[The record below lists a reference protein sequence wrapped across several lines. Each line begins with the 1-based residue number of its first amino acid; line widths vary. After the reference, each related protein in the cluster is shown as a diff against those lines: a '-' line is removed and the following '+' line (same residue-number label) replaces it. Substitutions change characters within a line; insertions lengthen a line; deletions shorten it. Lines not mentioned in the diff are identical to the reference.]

1 VNPPREFRT
10 PPPRIRGDPG
20 NGVDLFE
27 SVPNF
32 SEGRNRNVI
41 DSIASAAEAAHVL
54 DIDPDPDHHRVVVSL
69 LALRERLI
77 QALLGTVAAAAERID
92 LRKHAGVHP
101 RVGAADVVP
110 IVPMG
115 ATTLD
120 ACRDVAHEVGRRIW
134 TELHIPVFFY
144 GYGEEWSLA
153 DIRAGRAQP
162 DLGGPD
168 LHPTAGAVCVGARRL
183 LVAFN
188 VLLPEV
194 TVAEASR
201 VARSLR
207 ESTGGLR
214 GVQALVFEL
223 PGGRIQLSMNLF
235 RLEETSPQ
243 AVVDELKRRGVRVG
257 EQQLVGLCPAVAASG
272 VAAKR
277 ILEHRIGAA
286 VARAGAHRARERG
299 GQELTALSRKL
310 EAEAQSL
317 AALGVSQEELL
328 AGAERCAAL
337 PPVLQAA
344 GLLDGELQSMAH
356 LAARGL
362 RDALNE
368 ATRLHHAARM
378 AALDRRLA

>member
-1 VNPPREFRT
+1 VETLREA
-10 PPPRIRGDPG
+10 
-20 NGVDLFE
+20 VELFE

-32 SEGRNRNVI
+32 SEGRDRAVI
-41 DSIASAAEAAHVL
+41 GSIASAAEAAHVL
-54 DIDPDPDHHRVVVSL
+54 DVDPDPDHHRVVVSL
-69 LALRERLI
+69 LAPRERLI
-77 QALLGTVAAAAERID
+77 EALLEAVAAAAERID

-115 ATTLD
+115 ATTID
-120 ACRDVAHEVGRRIW
+120 ACRDAAHEVGQRIW

-144 GYGEEWSLA
+144 GYGEEGSLA

-168 LHPTAGAVCVGARRL
+168 LHPTAGAVCVGARRP

-188 VLLPEV
+188 VLLSTT
-194 TVAEASR
+194 TVGEARR

-207 ESTGGLR
+207 ESSGGLR

-223 PGGRIQLSMNLF
+223 PGNRIQLSMNLF
-235 RLEETSPQ
+235 RPEETSPQ
-243 AVVDELKRRGVRVG
+243 EVVDELTRRGVLVG
-257 EQQLVGLCPAVAASG
+257 EQQLVGLCPAVAASE

-277 ILEHRIGAA
+277 ILEPRIGAA
-286 VARAGAHRARERG
+286 VARAGANRARMQG
-299 GQELTALSRKL
+299 GQELRALSRKL

-317 AALGVSQEELL
+317 EALGASQEELL
-328 AGAERCAAL
+328 SGAERCAAL

-362 RDALNE
+362 REAVSEPTRSKYSERLSALE
-368 ATRLHHAARM
+368 
-378 AALDRRLA
+378 RRLA

>member
-1 VNPPREFRT
+1 VEA
-10 PPPRIRGDPG
+10 
-20 NGVDLFE
+20 VELFE

-32 SEGRNRNVI
+32 SEGRDRAVI
-41 DSIASAAEAAHVL
+41 DTVASAAGAAHLL
-54 DIDPDPDHHRVVVSL
+54 DLDADPDHHRAVVSL
-69 LALRERLI
+69 LAPRGQLI
-77 QALLGTVAAAAERID
+77 EGLLGAISAAAERID
-92 LRKHAGVHP
+92 LRQHAGVHP

-110 IVPMG
+110 IVPLG
-115 ATTLD
+115 ATTID
-120 ACRDVAHEVGRRIW
+120 TCRDVAHGVGQRIW

-144 GYGEEWSLA
+144 GYREEWSLA

-194 TVAEASR
+194 GVAEARR
-201 VARSLR
+201 VARSIR
-207 ESTGGLR
+207 ESAGGLR

-235 RLEETSPQ
+235 RPEETSPQ
-243 AVVDELKRRGVRVG
+243 QVVDELTRRGVQVG
-257 EQQLVGLCPAVAASG
+257 EQQLVGLCPAVAASE

-277 ILEHRIGAA
+277 ILEARIGAA
-286 VARAGAHRARERG
+286 VARAGAYRALERG
-299 GQELTALSRKL
+299 GPELSALSRKL
-310 EAEAQSL
+310 DAEAESL
-317 AALGVSQEELL
+317 KALGVSQEELL

-337 PPVLQAA
+337 PPVLQTA
-344 GLLDGELQSMAH
+344 GLLDGELQSMAQ

-362 RDALNE
+362 RDAVGE
-368 ATRLHHAARM
+368 RTRSKYSERL
-378 AALDRRLA
+378 AALERRLA

>member
-1 VNPPREFRT
+1 METPREFRT
-10 PPPRIRGDPG
+10 PPPRIRGDPVEA
-20 NGVDLFE
+20 VDLFE

-32 SEGRNRNVI
+32 SEGKDRAVI

-54 DIDPDPDHHRVVVSL
+54 DVDPDPDHHRAVVSL
-69 LALRERLI
+69 LARRERLI
-77 QALLGTVAAAAERID
+77 EALLRAVAAAAERID

-115 ATTLD
+115 ATTID

-134 TELHIPVFFY
+134 TDLHIPVFFY
-144 GYGEEWSLA
+144 GYGEEWTLA

-168 LHPTAGAVCVGARRL
+168 LHPAAGAVCVGARPP

-188 VLLPEV
+188 VLLPNT
-194 TVAEASR
+194 TVGEARR

-207 ESTGGLR
+207 ESAGGLR

-235 RLEETSPQ
+235 R
-243 AVVDELKRRGVRVG
+243 VDESPPDSVIEELRHRGVHLG
-257 EQQLVGLCPAVAASG
+257 DQQVVGLCPAVAANDAGSG
-272 VAAKR
+272 R
-277 ILEHRIGAA
+277 ILEARVGAA
-286 VARAGAHRARERG
+286 VAREGGRRAGQAG
-299 GQELTALSRKL
+299 GDELAALGQRLAK
-310 EAEAQSL
+310 EAESL
-317 AALGVSQEELL
+317 AALGSSQEELL

-344 GLLDGELQSMAH
+344 GQLDGELQSMAR

-362 RDALNE
+362 RDALSK
-368 ATRLHHAARM
+368 ATRLRYGARM
-378 AALDRRLA
+378 AALDRRLG

>member
-1 VNPPREFRT
+1 V
-10 PPPRIRGDPG
+10 

-32 SEGRNRNVI
+32 SEGRDRNVI
-41 DSIASAAEAAHVL
+41 DSVSGSAGRTAHFL
-54 DIDPDPDHHRVVVSL
+54 DEDFDPDHNRVVVSL
-69 LALRERLI
+69 LASRDRLLE
-77 QALLGTVAAAAERID
+77 ALVTSVSVAAQLID
-92 LRKHAGVHP
+92 LREHAGVHP

-110 IVPMG
+110 IVPLG
-115 ATTLD
+115 ETTLE
-120 ACRDVAHEVGRRIW
+120 ACHELAREVGGRIW

-194 TVAEASR
+194 SVAEAWR

-207 ESTGGLR
+207 ESAGGLR

-243 AVVDELKRRGVRVG
+243 GVVDELERRGVRVG
-257 EQQLVGLCPAVAASG
+257 EQQLVGLCPAVAAG
-272 VAAKR
+272 EVAAKR
-277 ILEHRIGAA
+277 ILEARIGAA

-299 GQELTALSRKL
+299 GQELSALSSRL

-344 GLLDGELQSMAH
+344 GLLDSELRAMAH
-356 LAARGL
+356 HAARGL
-362 RDALNE
+362 REAVSE
-368 ATRLHHAARM
+368 ATRSKYSERV
-378 AALDRRLA
+378 AALERRLA

>member
-1 VNPPREFRT
+1 MEAVE
-10 PPPRIRGDPG
+10 
-20 NGVDLFE
+20 LFE

-32 SEGRNRNVI
+32 SEGKDRTVI
-41 DSIASAAEAAHVL
+41 DSIAAAAEAAHVL
-54 DIDPDPDHHRVVVSL
+54 DVDPDPDHHRVVVSL
-69 LALRERLI
+69 IAPRGRLI
-77 QALLGTVAAAAERID
+77 EALLGAVAAAAERID

-110 IVPMG
+110 IVPVG
-115 ATTLD
+115 ATTID
-120 ACRDVAHEVGRRIW
+120 VCREVAHEIGARIW
-134 TELHIPVFFY
+134 TDLHIPVFFY
-144 GYGEEWSLA
+144 GHGGEWSLA

-162 DLGGPD
+162 ALGGPD

-194 TVAEASR
+194 TIAEARS

-207 ESTGGLR
+207 ESAGGLR

-223 PGGRIQLSMNLF
+223 PVGHIQLSMNLF

-243 AVVDELKRRGVRVG
+243 AVLDELRRRGVRVG
-257 EQQLVGLCPAVAASG
+257 EQQLVGLCPAVAASE

-277 ILEHRIGAA
+277 ILEARIGAA
-286 VARAGAHRARERG
+286 VARAGAERARERG
-299 GQELTALSRKL
+299 GHELIALSARL
-310 EAEAQSL
+310 DAEAEGL
-317 AALGVSQEELL
+317 AGLGVSQEELL
-328 AGAERCAAL
+328 GGAERSAAM

-344 GLLDGELQSMAH
+344 GLLDGELLSMAH

-362 RDALNE
+362 RDALGE
-368 ATRLHHAARM
+368 ETRSRHAARM
-378 AALDRRLA
+378 SALDRRLG

>member
-1 VNPPREFRT
+1 MEAVE
-10 PPPRIRGDPG
+10 
-20 NGVDLFE
+20 LFE

-32 SEGRNRNVI
+32 SEGKDRAVI

-54 DIDPDPDHHRVVVSL
+54 DVDPDPDHHRTVVSL
-69 LALRERLI
+69 MAPRDRLI
-77 QALLGTVAAAAERID
+77 DALLGAVAAAAARIA

-120 ACRDVAHEVGRRIW
+120 SCRDVAHEVGRRIW
-134 TELHIPVFFY
+134 TDLHIPVFFY
-144 GYGEEWSLA
+144 GHGEEWSLA

-168 LHPTAGAVCVGARRL
+168 LHPTAGAVCVGARRP

-188 VLLPEV
+188 VLLPATAV
-194 TVAEASR
+194 GEARR

-207 ESTGGLR
+207 ESAGGLR

-223 PGGRIQLSMNLF
+223 PGERIQLSMNLF
-235 RLEETSPQ
+235 R
-243 AVVDELKRRGVRVG
+243 VDESPPDVVIEALRGRGVHLG
-257 EQQLVGLCPAVAASG
+257 DQQVVGLCPAVAANAAASG
-272 VAAKR
+272 R
-277 ILEHRIGAA
+277 ILEARIGAA
-286 VARAGAHRARERG
+286 VAREGARRARQAG
-299 GQELTALSRKL
+299 GDELAALGQRL
-310 EAEAQSL
+310 AAEAESL
-317 AALGVSQEELL
+317 AALGSAQEERL

-337 PPVLQAA
+337 PPVLNAA
-344 GLLDGELQSMAH
+344 GLLDAELQSMAH

-362 RDALNE
+362 RDAIDE
-368 ATRLHHAARM
+368 TTRSTYAARTG
-378 AALDRRLA
+378 ALDRRLG